1 MRVAVGS
8 TNPVKIEAVKTCFN
22 NFLDSVSIEAVE
34 VETKPQPIGIDETIR
49 GAVKR
54 GLEALKKTGA
64 DLGVGIEAGLIKLE
78 HTITGYINQHMCAII
93 DKQGHITIGLSM
105 GFEFPPKVVEKILSG
120 EAKEAEEAME
130 EISGIKEI
138 GNKTGAIGYLTKEKI
153 TRKDLCIQAIIS
165 ALIPRINPQLYQDK
179 RPKFMK

>member
-1 MRVAVGS
+1 MAVGS

-22 NFLDSVSIEAVE
+22 NFFDNVSIEAVE

-78 HTITGYINQHMCAII
+78 HTITGYINQHICAII

-105 GFEFPPKVVEKILSG
+105 GFEFPPEVVEKILSG
-120 EAKEAEEAME
+120 RAKEAEEAME
-130 EISGIKEI
+130 EISGIKGI
-138 GNKTGAIGYLTKEKI
+138 GSKTGAIGYLTKEKI

-165 ALIPRINPQLYQDK
+165 ALIPRINPQLYQNK
-179 RPKFMK
+179 WPSP

>member
-1 MRVAVGS
+1 MAVGS

-22 NFLDSVSIEAVE
+22 NFFDNVSIEAVE

-78 HTITGYINQHMCAII
+78 HTITRYINQHICAII

-105 GFEFPPKVVEKILSG
+105 GFEFPPEVVEKILSG

-130 EISGIKEI
+130 EISGIKGI
-138 GNKTGAIGYLTKEKI
+138 GSKTGAIGYLTKEKI

-165 ALIPRINPQLYQDK
+165 ALIPRINPQLYQNK
-179 RPKFMK
+179 WPSP

>member
-1 MRVAVGS
+1 VAVGS

-22 NFLDSVSIEAVE
+22 NFFDNVSIDAVE

-105 GFEFPPKVVEKILSG
+105 GFEFPPEVVEKILSG

-130 EISGIKEI
+130 EISGIKGI
-138 GNKTGAIGYLTKEKI
+138 GSKTGAIGYLTKEKI

-165 ALIPRINPQLYQDK
+165 ALIPRINPQLYQNK
-179 RPKFMK
+179 WPSP

>member
-1 MRVAVGS
+1 MAVGS

-22 NFLDSVSIEAVE
+22 NFFDNVSIEAVE

-78 HTITGYINQHMCAII
+78 HTITGYINQHICAII

-105 GFEFPPKVVEKILSG
+105 GFEFPPEVVEKILSG

-130 EISGIKEI
+130 EISGIKGI
-138 GNKTGAIGYLTKEKI
+138 GSKTGAIGYLTKEKI

-165 ALIPRINPQLYQDK
+165 ALIPRINPQLYQNK
-179 RPKFMK
+179 WPSP

>member
-1 MRVAVGS
+1 MAVGS

-22 NFLDSVSIEAVE
+22 NFFDNVSIEAVE
-34 VETKPQPIGIDETIR
+34 VETKPQPIGIDETTR

-78 HTITGYINQHMCAII
+78 HTITGYINQHICAII

-105 GFEFPPKVVEKILSG
+105 GFEFPPEVVEKILSG

-130 EISGIKEI
+130 EISGIKGI
-138 GNKTGAIGYLTKEKI
+138 GSKTGAIGYLTKEKI

-165 ALIPRINPQLYQDK
+165 ALIPRINPQLYQNK
-179 RPKFMK
+179 WPSP